1 MCVKFA
7 ERVLFNA
14 VFNTLDCK
22 VMPDFAMICRETVRR
37 VSGRHNQGMP

>member
-7 ERVLFNA
+7 GRVLINA

-22 VMPDFAMICRETVRR
+22 VMPDFAVICRETVRR
-37 VSGRHNQGMP
+37 SSGGHNQGMP